1 MLRRDDIDRVYRS
14 HGHVVWRRA
23 RAILASEDDAR
34 DLVQEVFR
42 RLLENPSMFRG
53 DSALSTFVYAMTTR
67 LCLQRLRNRA
77 TRMRLDEL
85 HAPPPGALGGDAARA
100 TALRDILTHIPHELA
115 EAAVYYY
122 VDEMTHQEIAVVLG
136 CSRRRVGDLLVRFHD
151 EVGRLFTEPVALEE
165 VS

>member
-1 MLRRDDIDRVYRS
+1 MLRREDIDRVCRS

-23 RAILASEDDAR
+23 RAILGDREEAR

-42 RLLENPSMFRG
+42 RLVENPALFRG

-77 TRMRLDEL
+77 TRIRLDEL
-85 HAPPPGALGGDAARA
+85 HAPPPGDHGRDAARL
-100 TALRDILTHIPHELA
+100 TALRRILARIPDELA

-122 VDEMTHQEIAVVLG
+122 ADEMTHREIAIVLG
-136 CSRRRVGDLLVRFHD
+136 CSRRRVGDLLARFHAKA
-151 EVGRLFTEPVALEE
+151 RRMVADPFPLEE